1 MLTYF
6 LQSLDRLSTGVQR
19 LDLVFT
25 ELHISTRHAGCA
37 CFFVRDGLLTLG
49 TVQPG
54 AKCAEHIRVL
64 SVTFMLGRFIPTKEI
79 VTAVHKNNTTSQCI
93 YMLVYLPNTVE

>member
-1 MLTYF
+1 MVLTYF
-6 LQSLDRLSTGVQR
+6 LQISDRLSTGVQR

-25 ELHISTRHAGCA
+25 ELRISTRHAGCS
-37 CFFVRDGLLTLG
+37 CFVRDGLLTLG

-64 SVTFMLGRFIPTKEI
+64 SVTFMLERFI
-79 VTAVHKNNTTSQCI
+79 QRR
-93 YMLVYLPNTVE
+93 